1 MNKPIILAIVAAASL
16 IAAPTT
22 PASVPVTGT
31 GTGVLTSLTVTE
43 IWYADGNTFGTTEG
57 TEIHHGVQEGT
68 VTLTS
73 TFAIHPSGNFTYNG
87 IGTCACTVEGR
98 TGTFVYRFEAR
109 GDSLSSPAVGTF
121 TILHGE
127 GDLATLRGHGT
138 FEGSSYT
145 FDYHFDGNS

>member
-1 MNKPIILAIVAAASL
+1 MKRAIVVAVVAGML
-16 IAAPTT
+16 IAAPATQ
-22 PASVPVTGT
+22 ASVPVTGT
-31 GTGVLTSLTVTE
+31 GTGVLTSLIVTE
-43 IWYADGNTFGTTEG
+43 TWYADGNTFGTTEG

-87 IGTCACTVEGR
+87 IGICACTVAGR

-121 TILHGE
+121 TILYGD

-138 FEGSSYT
+138 FEGALYT
-145 FDYHFDGNS
+145 FDYHFDPN